1 MPTDLSDASA
11 ASYAAIGRLL
21 FAPAVRRVTS
31 VLIVGACISTAGCHR
46 CDTTWSAEA
55 RSPDGKVVA
64 TARTIACSGFGTGVI
79 DTSVSLDWTG
89 DSRPAQEVVGF
100 SDEYEAPEKTM
111 VGMKWITPTHL
122 EVTYR
127 GPRDLTFQAIK
138 WASIDISL
146 RDLAADDR

>member
-1 MPTDLSDASA
+1 MPTDLSDASG

-31 VLIVGACISTAGCHR
+31 VLIVGACISTADCHR

>member
-1 MPTDLSDASA
+1 M
-11 ASYAAIGRLL
+11 
-21 FAPAVRRVTS
+21 PAVRRVIS
-31 VLIVGACISTAGCHR
+31 VLIVGACVSTAGCHP

-55 RSPDGKVVA
+55 GSPDGKVVA
-64 TARTIACSGFGTGVI
+64 TARTIACSGFGTGII
-79 DTSVSLDWTG
+79 DTRVSLNWVG
-89 DSRPAQEVVGF
+89 DSRPAQVVVGF

-138 WASIDISL
+138 WASVDISL
-146 RDLAADDR
+146 RDLTGEAGPVAH